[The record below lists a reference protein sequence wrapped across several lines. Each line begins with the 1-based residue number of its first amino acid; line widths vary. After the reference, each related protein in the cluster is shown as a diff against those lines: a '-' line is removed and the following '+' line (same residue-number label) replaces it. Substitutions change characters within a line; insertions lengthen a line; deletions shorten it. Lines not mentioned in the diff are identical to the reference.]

1 MEVKAAVDSKEE
13 EALRLQ
19 QEIEDARRQLEV
31 SLKIGYIS
39 FSVYKSVQFHFKNLF
54 NDVLTIFTTLL

>member
-31 SLKIGYIS
+31 SLKIGCIS
-39 FSVYKSVQFHFKNLF
+39 FSV
-54 NDVLTIFTTLL
+54 